1 MFASQPDAQSHTS
14 LAYASDTST
23 DLPIIDEV
31 VISSKKSKKRRQKKS
46 KVKEREVVALDL
58 SESDEEDVVPLKKT
72 RIWRNRRPVSP
83 RSLESQSPLRAED
96 GDDQEIIRGRNGEDD
111 DGPLTPRVRRHL
123 KRPRQMSQ
131 REREEEDDL
140 AEDLEFLE
148 PESDG
153 GLKTPAST
161 RPVKKNA
168 RQAALEQLKMRR
180 SGLEGT
186 TEINDHI
193 DNNNDE
199 DASNEELDDLL
210 GYDDPAEDDDDVQI
224 VSSRQIFQSTQ
235 DDDDF
240 VVDVDENETLGVP
253 GGIPLAFTR
262 FAAEKPKNLFKY
274 ALEWFVQKKINPA
287 FGINDE
293 IYELTFKKL
302 DDEICGLAGSKFT
315 SAAWT
320 PDFTVALQSRPE
332 ILVDSSTNYAAL
344 RDKCDAC
351 NRSGHPATFMIRF
364 LNKPYDKETLEA
376 ITGRDDEDDDS
387 DSESQ
392 SDSRSTQSRSRVD
405 YDSKGRIVPAESTEF
420 FVGKFCTANAT
431 TAHALSHWKYHLN
444 EWVVTWLTSR
454 GYCTAAALLERDKM
468 STKKR
473 RKRANKIVDR
483 MVDEGVLKTLWREFR
498 NTADTARNSKQGRYE
513 VASP

>member
-1 MFASQPDAQSHTS
+1 
-14 LAYASDTST
+14 
-23 DLPIIDEV
+23 
-31 VISSKKSKKRRQKKS
+31 
-46 KVKEREVVALDL
+46 
-58 SESDEEDVVPLKKT
+58 
-72 RIWRNRRPVSP
+72 
-83 RSLESQSPLRAED
+83 
-96 GDDQEIIRGRNGEDD
+96 
-111 DGPLTPRVRRHL
+111 
-123 KRPRQMSQ
+123 MSQ

-153 GLKTPAST
+153 GLKTPTSSRSA
-161 RPVKKNA
+161 KKNA
-168 RQAALEQLKMRR
+168 RQAALEQLKLRR
-180 SGLEGT
+180 SGLGGT
-186 TEINDHI
+186 TEINDQT
-193 DNNNDE
+193 DNEDIE
-199 DASNEELDDLL
+199 DASDEGIEDLL
-210 GYDDPAEDDDDVQI
+210 GYEDLAEDDDDVQI
-224 VSSRQIFQSTQ
+224 VSSRQVFQSTQ

-240 VVDVDENETLGVP
+240 VVDVDEDETLGVP

-262 FAAEKPKNLFKY
+262 FASEKPKNLFKY

-287 FGINDE
+287 FGMHDE

-302 DDEICGLAGSKFT
+302 DDEIRGLAGSKFT
-315 SAAWT
+315 SSAWT

-332 ILVDSSTNYAAL
+332 ILVDTSSNDSAL

-376 ITGRDDEDDDS
+376 ITERDDDDDDDDS
-387 DSESQ
+387 DSQSESQ
-392 SDSRSTQSRSRVD
+392 D
-405 YDSKGRIVPAESTEF
+405 YDSKGRIVPSESTEF
-420 FVGKFCTANAT
+420 FVGKFCNANAT

-444 EWVVTWLTSR
+444 EWVVTWLTSH
-454 GYCTAAALLERDKM
+454 GYCSAAALLERDGM

-473 RKRANKIVDR
+473 RNRANKIVDR